1 MSAHDQWNAHANFE
15 EMTMATLGMA
25 FSVLEHAEHFSAIG
39 RWHSVADLWT
49 AEEILEELNSV
60 EETNH
65 TPFLLDTGAI
75 CHFDIL
81 LHGAP
86 RRCGRR

>member
-1 MSAHDQWNAHANFE
+1 
-15 EMTMATLGMA
+15 MATLGMA

-39 RWHSVADLWT
+39 RWHTVADLWT

-60 EETNH
+60 EETNR

-75 CHFDIL
+75 CHFEVL
-81 LHGAP
+81 LHGQLK
-86 RRCGRR
+86 RCGRR

>member
-1 MSAHDQWNAHANFE
+1 
-15 EMTMATLGMA
+15 MATLGMA

-65 TPFLLDTGAI
+65 APFLLDTGAI
-75 CHFDIL
+75 CHFETL

-86 RRCGRR
+86 KRCGRR

>member
-1 MSAHDQWNAHANFE
+1 
-15 EMTMATLGMA
+15 MATLGMA
-25 FSVLEHAEHFSAIG
+25 FSILEHAEHFSAIG

-60 EETNH
+60 EETND
-65 TPFLLDTGAI
+65 TPFLLDTSAI
-75 CHFDIL
+75 GHFDTL

-86 RRCGRR
+86 KRCGRR